1 MTDDDTSMQGPDR
14 ICAEFEEARPKLLI
28 RMLDHETVLVESD
41 KLGLEFL
48 SEIFAAVALAGDDG
62 FQLSPNGP
70 GQAFFT
76 AHSGLGIYIH
86 RASERLH

>member
-1 MTDDDTSMQGPDR
+1 MTDDATTPQGPDG
-14 ICAEFEEARPKLLI
+14 ICAEFAEARPKLLI
-28 RMLDHETVLVESD
+28 RMLDRETVLVESD

-48 SEIFAAVALAGDDG
+48 SKVIAAVALANDDG

-70 GQAFFT
+70 GQALFS

-86 RASERLH
+86 RTE